1 MSNAINVRVV
11 SPITTKGF
19 RKDSDFDTIRN
30 SDLNISHS
38 QIEIGPASIETEF
51 DEAMCQPDTI
61 LKIIDAENEGCD
73 AAVIDCM
80 GDPGLKGARECV
92 SIPVV
97 GPCET
102 AKHYASMIGHK
113 FTEMKVLERTKPLI
127 ENLSKIYGVSSK
139 LASATSVD
147 IPVLELEKDL
157 NYTLKQMT
165 NKAIQTIEKDNADV
179 IIFGCTGMLG
189 CADTIENNLKEKGY
203 NVPVIDPIPLAV
215 NSAYV
220 LAKLKLSQS
229 KKCYPYPPEKGMVG
243 FEKPKLKA
251 VN

>member
-1 MSNAINVRVV
+1 MTIHVKLIT
-11 SPITTKGF
+11 PITTHGI
-19 RKDSDFDTIRN
+19 RKDDHLSTMSMN
-30 SDLNISHS
+30 DLKITSRG
-38 QIEIGPASIETEF
+38 IDIGPSSIECEYE
-51 DEAMCQPDTI
+51 EAMSQPDTI

-102 AKHYASMIGHK
+102 AMHYASMLGHK
-113 FTEMKVLERTKPLI
+113 FTVLTVLERTKPLI
-127 ENLSKIYGVSSK
+127 ENLAKIYGVSSK

-147 IPVLELEKDL
+147 IPVLELENDMD
-157 NYTLKQMT
+157 YTIKQMT
-165 NKAIQTIEKDNADV
+165 EKAIHAIKKDNADV

-189 CADTIENNLKEKGY
+189 CAETIEKNLINNGY

-220 LAKLKLSQS
+220 LSKLKLSQS
-229 KKCYPYPPEKGMVG
+229 KKCYPQPPEKGMVG
-243 FEKPKLKA
+243 YKEAKIKA
-251 VN
+251 IN

>member
-1 MSNAINVRVV
+1 MIDTIKVRVV

-19 RKDSDFDTIRN
+19 RKESDFDSIRRN
-30 SDLNISHS
+30 DLKISHS
-38 QIEIGPASIETEF
+38 QIEIGPASIETEY

-102 AKHYASMIGHK
+102 AMHYASMLGHK
-113 FTEMKVLERTKPLI
+113 FTVVTVLERLI
-127 ENLSKIYGVSSK
+127 PQFENQSLIYGVPSK
-139 LASATSVD
+139 LACVKAVD
-147 IPVLELEKDL
+147 IPVLELENDL
-157 NYTLKQMT
+157 NETVNQLKV
-165 NKAIQTIEKDNADV
+165 KSIEAITENNADV
-179 IIFGCTGMLG
+179 IIFGCTGLFG
-189 CADTIENNLKEKGY
+189 CADALQNKLKKDGY

-220 LAKLKLSQS
+220 LSKLKLSQS
-229 KKCYPYPPEKGMVG
+229 KKCYPQPPEKGMVG
-243 FEKPKLKA
+243 YKEAKIKA
-251 VN
+251 IN

>member
-1 MSNAINVRVV
+1 MSNEINVRVV

-102 AKHYASMIGHK
+102 AMHYASMLGHK
-113 FTEMKVLERTKPLI
+113 FTVVTVLERLI
-127 ENLSKIYGVSSK
+127 PQFENQSLLYGVPSK
-139 LASATSVD
+139 LASVKAVD
-147 IPVLELEKDL
+147 IPVLELENDL
-157 NYTLKQMT
+157 NETVNQLKI
-165 NKAIQTIEKDNADV
+165 KSVEAIKENNADV
-179 IIFGCTGMLG
+179 IIFGCTGLFG
-189 CADTIENNLKEKGY
+189 CAEALQNKLKEDGY
-203 NVPVIDPIPLAV
+203 MLL
-215 NSAYV
+215 V
-220 LAKLKLSQS
+220 LVL
-229 KKCYPYPPEKGMVG
+229 
-243 FEKPKLKA
+243 
-251 VN
+251 

>member
-102 AKHYASMIGHK
+102 AMHYASMLGHK
-113 FTEMKVLERTKPLI
+113 FTVLTVLERTKPLI

-139 LASATSVD
+139 LASAKAVD
-147 IPVLELEKDL
+147 IPVLELENDL
-157 NYTLKQMT
+157 NETVNQLKI
-165 NKAIQTIEKDNADV
+165 KSVEAIKENNADV
-179 IIFGCTGMLG
+179 IIFGCTGLFG
-189 CADTIENNLKEKGY
+189 CAEALQNKLKEDGY

-243 FEKPKLKA
+243 FEKPKLKIA
-251 VN
+251 N

>member
-1 MSNAINVRVV
+1 MTDSIKVRVV

-19 RKDSDFDTIRN
+19 RKQSDFDSIRRK
-30 SDLNISHS
+30 DLYISHS
-38 QIEIGPASIETEF
+38 QIEIGPASIETEY

-102 AKHYASMIGHK
+102 AMHYASMLGHK
-113 FTEMKVLERTKPLI
+113 FTVVTVLERLI
-127 ENLSKIYGVSSK
+127 PQFENQSLIYGVPSK
-139 LASATSVD
+139 LACVKAVD
-147 IPVLELEKDL
+147 IPVLELENDL
-157 NYTLKQMT
+157 NETVNQLKV
-165 NKAIQTIEKDNADV
+165 KSIEAITENNADV
-179 IIFGCTGMLG
+179 IIFGCTGLFG
-189 CADTIENNLKEKGY
+189 CADALQNKLKKDGY

-220 LAKLKLSQS
+220 LSKLKLSQS
-229 KKCYPYPPEKGMVG
+229 KKCYPQPPEKGMVG
-243 FEKPKLKA
+243 FEKPKLKIA
-251 VN
+251 N

>member
-102 AKHYASMIGHK
+102 AMHYASMLGNK
-113 FTEMKVLERTKPLI
+113 FTVLTVLERTKPLI

-179 IIFGCTGMLG
+179 IIFGCTGLFG
-189 CADTIENNLKEKGY
+189 CAEALQNKLKEDGY

-215 NSAYV
+215 N
-220 LAKLKLSQS
+220 
-229 KKCYPYPPEKGMVG
+229 
-243 FEKPKLKA
+243 
-251 VN
+251 

>member
-1 MSNAINVRVV
+1 MTIHVKLIQ
-11 SPITTKGF
+11 PITTHGI
-19 RKDSDFDTIRN
+19 RKDDHLSSMKLD
-30 SDLNISHS
+30 DLKVTAKGID
-38 QIEIGPASIETEF
+38 IGPNSIECEYE
-51 DEAMCQPDTI
+51 EAMSQPDTI

-102 AKHYASMIGHK
+102 AMHYASMLGHK
-113 FTEMKVLERTKPLI
+113 FTVLTVLERTKPLI

-147 IPVLELEKDL
+147 IPVLDLEKDL

-243 FEKPKLKA
+243 FEKPKLKIA
-251 VN
+251 N

>member
-1 MSNAINVRVV
+1 MTDSIKVRVV

-19 RKDSDFDTIRN
+19 RKQSDFDSIRRE
-30 SDLNISHS
+30 DLYISHS
-38 QIEIGPASIETEF
+38 QIEIGPASIETEY

-102 AKHYASMIGHK
+102 AMHYASMLGHK
-113 FTEMKVLERTKPLI
+113 FTVLTVLERTKPLI
-127 ENLSKIYGVSSK
+127 ENLAKIYGVSSK

-147 IPVLELEKDL
+147 IPVLELENDMD
-157 NYTLKQMT
+157 YTIKQMT
-165 NKAIQTIEKDNADV
+165 EKAIYAIKKDNADV

-189 CADTIENNLKEKGY
+189 CAETIEKNLINNGY

-220 LAKLKLSQS
+220 LSKLKLSQS
-229 KKCYPYPPEKGMVG
+229 KKCYPQPPEKGMVG
-243 FEKPKLKA
+243 FEKPKLKIA
-251 VN
+251 N